1 MDSQTLHVYNTNAVA
16 LCRGYHSAVP
26 VALYQC
32 IQQQFHRG
40 QPTADIGCGS
50 GRDVVWL
57 LQHAFPTVG
66 YDASPAMLNESRAGY
81 SGIDVR
87 EASLPHLLAIPDKVY
102 ANVLCS
108 ATLMHLH
115 CDDIPIAI
123 ANLARI
129 LQTGG
134 RLLISY
140 RQSQSPTE
148 REPDGRLFT
157 SFALDTLIAMFHSTG
172 LRVLT
177 TEQQAD
183 ATRPDIWWDV
193 LVAEKT
199 AGFMHHRSVQALS
212 DTAEPNKETI
222 MSCKQQEWSS
232 GC

>member
-1 MDSQTLHVYNTNAVA
+1 MDSQTLHVYKTNAVA
-16 LCRGYHSAVP
+16 LCQGYRSAVP
-26 VALYQC
+26 GALYRL
-32 IQQQFHRG
+32 IQQQFRRG

-50 GRDVVWL
+50 GRDVAWL
-57 LQHAFPTVG
+57 FQNGFPTVG
-66 YDASPAMLNESRAGY
+66 YDASPAMLAEARAAY
-81 SGIDVR
+81 SDIDVR
-87 EASLPHLLAIPDKVY
+87 EASLPHLLAIPDEVY

-129 LQTGG
+129 LQAGG

-157 SFALDTLIAMFHSTG
+157 TLALDTLLTMMHSTG
-172 LRVLT
+172 LRMVI

-183 ATRPDIWWDV
+183 VMRAGLWWDV
-193 LVAEKT
+193 IVAEKVLD
-199 AGFMHHRSVQALS
+199 GSR
-212 DTAEPNKETI
+212 
-222 MSCKQQEWSS
+222 
-232 GC
+232 